1 MIMGGTFYSQIPGY
15 AIAIVMKTHHEQ
27 EGNFVLLH
35 CSQNSLEVEFR
46 HDNNSI
52 ASKSAGVRDDEET
65 IDVTKRK
72 HTQAGL
78 GFDAELLS

>member
-1 MIMGGTFYSQIPGY
+1 MGGTFYSQNQGY
-15 AIAIVMKTHHEQ
+15 AAAIVVMGTHHEQ
-27 EGNFVLLH
+27 EGNFVFLH
-35 CSQNSLEVEFR
+35 CSQNRLEVKLG

-52 ASKSAGVRDDEET
+52 APKSAGVRDDEET
-65 IDVTKRK
+65 VYVTKGE